1 MASLIRI
8 CAVTAAAV
16 VALSFVFFA
25 VDQLGAG
32 SEKQVQA
39 LRGPTERGPS
49 RAELDKPAPKP
60 AVERVREA
68 QHSSVR
74 EYVDDADD
82 VLLSPFTGLIDTDQ
96 VWVQRMVPGLLALLL
111 YGLGGTLLA
120 NVVPKPDRRTRDWR
134 ESTG

>member
-8 CAVTAAAV
+8 CAVAAATL

-39 LRGPTERGPS
+39 LRSDTERGSS
-49 RAELDKPAPKP
+49 RAELDEPAPEP
-60 AVERVREA
+60 AVERAREA
-68 QHSSVR
+68 RHSSVR

-82 VLLSPFTGLIDTDQ
+82 VLLAPFTGLIDTDQ
-96 VWVQRMVPGLLALLL
+96 IWVQRLVPGLLALLL
-111 YGLGGTLLA
+111 YGLGGALLA
-120 NVVPKPDRRTRDWR
+120 NALPKPDRRTRDWR